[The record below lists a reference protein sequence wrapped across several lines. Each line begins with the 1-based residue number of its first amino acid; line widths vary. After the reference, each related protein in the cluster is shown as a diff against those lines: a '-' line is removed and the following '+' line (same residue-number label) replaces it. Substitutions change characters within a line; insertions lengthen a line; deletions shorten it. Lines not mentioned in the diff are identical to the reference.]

1 VRVVSLLPSATKI
14 VCPSAPAA
22 NWWASPMS
30 ATTPPRWPGG
40 TSGELDRSVRELLR
54 TGLAIYDLD
63 LLAARRP
70 DLVVTQALCQVCAV
84 SYDAVCAAVD
94 RLAGREVAVVSL
106 HPSGWTTSLAT
117 STSFVAAVAARP
129 PARHCWSTEG
139 TAGAGRP
146 PGRRGRRPAAGGQH
160 RVTGPGHARRH
171 LHAGADLR
179 RRRHA
184 PGGDGQGA
192 GTHPGPAALERLEP
206 EVVVVKPCGYPV
218 EQT

>member
-40 TSGELDRSVRELLR
+40 TSEELDRSVRELLR

-117 STSFVAAVAARP
+117 STSFAAAL
-129 PARHCWSTEG
+129 G
-139 TAGAGRP
+139 
-146 PGRRGRRPAAGGQH
+146 RPAASEALLVDRGDGW
-160 RVTGPGHARRH
+160 RGSTSRPPRPTTGSGWSASGDWTWSCSAAPARRS
-171 LHAGADLR
+171 
-179 RRRHA
+179 
-184 PGGDGQGA
+184 
-192 GTHPGPAALERLEP
+192 
-206 EVVVVKPCGYPV
+206 
-218 EQT
+218 